1 MLLLPATN
9 ETENIINQKTINYLS
24 NKAVIINPGRGPLI
38 DEEALLEAIQNGKI
52 RQATHDVYREEPLP
66 KNPHFWAHPKITV
79 TPHIASETRAETA
92 SKVIATNIDRF
103 EKGQPLL
110 NQVDYKDV
118 YYKIC
123 LFKL

>member
-38 DEEALLEAIQNGKI
+38 DEEALLEGIENGKI
-52 RQATHDVYREEPLP
+52 GHATLDVFREEPLP
-66 KNPHFWAHPKITV
+66 ENHVFWAHPKITV
-79 TPHIASETRAETA
+79 TPHIASETRPETA

-110 NQVDYKDV
+110 NQVD
-118 YYKIC
+118 
-123 LFKL
+123 FKAGY